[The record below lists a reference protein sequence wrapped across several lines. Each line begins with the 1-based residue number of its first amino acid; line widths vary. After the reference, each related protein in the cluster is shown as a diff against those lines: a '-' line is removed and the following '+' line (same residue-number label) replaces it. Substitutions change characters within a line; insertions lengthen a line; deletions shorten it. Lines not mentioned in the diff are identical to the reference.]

1 MAEPHFAGG
10 FAGGHAAK
18 QQAINRLRELNLES
32 VNIKLP
38 QIAVVGNQSV
48 GKSTVMSALSGIPFP
63 VDAKLT
69 TRCATQVTMR
79 KAETLQVSI
88 GLSDQAE
95 AESIILD
102 SLEQVVSAIE
112 AKTNELVPEHG
123 AIETE
128 RFVKIEVS
136 GPNCPNLT
144 VIDLPGLIQTVD
156 DGQDPSLILKIKGLV
171 TRTMKSERTIN
182 LLIMRADVDPAG
194 NEAFQLAREHD
205 PLGVTNAGR
214 SHLYGPCRG
223 CQALLC
229 SRDNG
234 GTPPSARA
242 RLPRSRVQVG
252 GRHLG

>member
-156 DGQDPSLILKIKGLV
+156 DGQIKGLV

-214 SHLYGPCRG
+214 SHLC
-223 CQALLC
+223 AL
-229 SRDNG
+229 S
-234 GTPPSARA
+234 PPISVPARHI
-242 RLPRSRVQVG
+242 PSG
-252 GRHLG
+252 GRYAIVLT